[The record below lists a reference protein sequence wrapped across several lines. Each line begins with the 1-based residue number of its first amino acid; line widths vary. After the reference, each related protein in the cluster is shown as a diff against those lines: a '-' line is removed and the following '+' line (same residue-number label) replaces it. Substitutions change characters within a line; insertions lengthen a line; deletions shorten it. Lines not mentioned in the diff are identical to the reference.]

1 MKFRDNIALNSITNA
16 LFFGQIQQK
25 GSKMSETAQTA
36 TQNID
41 VVATTEKVLKKV
53 DSMSFDAILNDY
65 IILYEHQ

>member
-1 MKFRDNIALNSITNA
+1 
-16 LFFGQIQQK
+16 
-25 GSKMSETAQTA
+25 MSETAQTA

-65 IILYEHQ
+65 IILYGTKIILAIAIFVIGKCCLLYTSPSPRDS

>member
-1 MKFRDNIALNSITNA
+1 
-16 LFFGQIQQK
+16 
-25 GSKMSETAQTA
+25 MSETAQTA

-65 IILYEHQ
+65 MIPYGKSDQQATQQSGVSFHQR